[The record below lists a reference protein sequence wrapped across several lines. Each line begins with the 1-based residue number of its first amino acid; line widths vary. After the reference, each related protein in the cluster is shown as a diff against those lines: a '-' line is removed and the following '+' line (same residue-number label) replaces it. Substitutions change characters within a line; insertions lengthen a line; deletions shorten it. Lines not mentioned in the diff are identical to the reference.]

1 MPSLN
6 GWEVLRELKDNPKT
20 AGTTVIMVTIDPSE
34 EKATLLGAD
43 GFVNKPIDP
52 TQFTTAVWQAINHRK
67 GANVLVVD
75 DDPECRRQLIEIL
88 APLGCHIIE
97 GVDGEDAME
106 KLSLLGDEPLDLAIV
121 DLYMPNMDGFCL
133 IDQLRQKAATKDSR
147 IIILS
152 GGVLSESE
160 RKKLF
165 RQADQFFSKGT
176 VSLTMLRRE
185 IQNILAHRLQHASN
199 KTELS
204 KGSAR

>member
-1 MPSLN
+1 M
-6 GWEVLRELKDNPKT
+6 GDVAR
-20 AGTTVIMVTIDPSE
+20 
-34 EKATLLGAD
+34 AD

-52 TQFTTAVWQAINHRK
+52 TQFTTAVWQAIKHRK

-133 IDQLRQKAATKDSR
+133 IDQLRQKAATKDRASSFSR
-147 IIILS
+147 VAFFRKANARSCFDKRTSSLARALS
-152 GGVLSESE
+152 
-160 RKKLF
+160 
-165 RQADQFFSKGT
+165 A
-176 VSLTMLRRE
+176 
-185 IQNILAHRLQHASN
+185 
-199 KTELS
+199 
-204 KGSAR
+204 